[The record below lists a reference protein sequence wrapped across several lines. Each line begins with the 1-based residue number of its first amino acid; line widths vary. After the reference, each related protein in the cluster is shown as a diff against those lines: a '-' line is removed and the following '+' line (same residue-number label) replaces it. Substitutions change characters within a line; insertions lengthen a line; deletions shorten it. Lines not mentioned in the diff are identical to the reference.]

1 MMKHRYV
8 QRKKQELRKE
18 ENDLVKIEG
27 RLRKQE
33 VKDLR
38 ERRGM
43 IWDDSSSSDSDS
55 SSDDSI
61 DVKVEG
67 K

>member
-1 MMKHRYV
+1 MMKHRCV

-18 ENDLVKIEG
+18 ENDLVNIEG

-61 DVKVEG
+61 DVKMEG